1 MKTTIKREAE
11 RIEVRRM
18 ILDAAR
24 RLFIEGGYA
33 NVPIRQIAAA
43 VDYSPAALY
52 RYFKTKD
59 EIIAALKEEGF
70 RLLMSRELLPRSPS
84 EASPIERL
92 RHFFW
97 GVYDFAKLYPEYFY
111 LMFLDRSAPRA
122 PRRSPALRVVTE
134 MYAHVGELLED
145 CVEAG
150 DVKPGLDALTVYNV
164 IVSSVHGIAALYVC
178 DRLAEGTDPDALA
191 HAVLDTAIAGVRS
204 GSLAGINTAMR
215 YRSKARPQARRPRR
229 RHLRRG
235 KPARRS

>member
-11 RIEVRRM
+11 RLEVRR
-18 ILDAAR
+18 IVLDAAR

-33 NVPIRQIAAA
+33 NVPIRNIAAA

-59 EIIAALKEEGF
+59 ELFAALKEEGF
-70 RLLMSRELLPRSPS
+70 RLLMSRELLPRRPS
-84 EASPIERL
+84 EPSPIERL

-122 PRRSPALRVVTE
+122 PRQSPALRVVRE
-134 MYAHVGELLED
+134 MYAHVGELLEE

-150 DVKPGLDALTVYNV
+150 DVMPGLDPVTVYNV
-164 IVSSVHGIAALYVC
+164 LVWSVHGIAAGYVC

-191 HAVLDTAIAGVRS
+191 HAVLDTAIAGIRS
-204 GSLAGINTAMR
+204 GSLAGINTAVR
-215 YRSKARPQARRPRR
+215 HRSKARPQARRPRR
-229 RHLRRG
+229 NSLRRG
-235 KPARRS
+235 KAARRS

>member
-1 MKTTIKREAE
+1 MKTPIKRQAE
-11 RIEVRRM
+11 QLEVRRT

-33 NVPIRQIAAA
+33 NVPVRQIAAA

-59 EIIAALKEEGF
+59 ELMAALKEEGF
-70 RLLMSRELLPRSPS
+70 PLLMSRELLPHLPS
-84 EASPIERL
+84 EPSPIERL

-122 PRRSPALRVVTE
+122 PRRSPALRVVRE
-134 MYAHVGELLED
+134 MYAHVGELLEE

-150 DVKPGLDALTVYNV
+150 DVMPSLDPVTVYNV
-164 IVSSVHGIAALYVC
+164 LVWSVHGIAAGYVC

-204 GSLAGINTAMR
+204 GSLAGIKTTMR
-215 YRSKARPQARRPRR
+215 HRSKVRPRARRPQRPR
-229 RHLRRG
+229 LRRG
-235 KPARRS
+235 TPARRS

>member
-1 MKTTIKREAE
+1 MKTPIKKEAE
-11 RIEVRRM
+11 RVEVRRI

-33 NVPIRQIAAA
+33 AVPVRQIAAA

-59 EIIAALKEEGF
+59 ELFAALKEEGF
-70 RLLMSRELLPRSPS
+70 RLLMSRELLPRHPS
-84 EASPIERL
+84 EPSPLERL

-122 PRRSPALRVVTE
+122 PRQSPALRVVRE
-134 MYAHVGELLED
+134 MFAHVAELLEE

-150 DVKPGLDALTVYNV
+150 DVIPGLDPMTVYSV
-164 IVSSVHGIAALYVC
+164 LVWSVHGVAAGYVC

-191 HAVLDTAIAGVRS
+191 HAVLDTVIAGIRS

-215 YRSKARPQARRPRR
+215 QRSTARPQARRPRGR
-229 RHLRRG
+229 DLRRG

>member
-11 RIEVRRM
+11 RGEVRRM

-59 EIIAALKEEGF
+59 ELFAALKEEGF
-70 RLLMSRELLPRSPS
+70 RLLMSRELLPHLPS
-84 EASPIERL
+84 EPSPIERL

-122 PRRSPALRVVTE
+122 PRRSPALGVVRE
-134 MYAHVGELLED
+134 MYAHVGELLEE

-150 DVKPGLDALTVYNV
+150 DVMPGLDPVTVYNV
-164 IVSSVHGIAALYVC
+164 LVWSVHGIAAGYVC

-191 HAVLDTAIAGVRS
+191 HAVLDTAIAGIRS

-215 YRSKARPQARRPRR
+215 QRSKARPQAHRGRR
-229 RHLRRG
+229 RHVRRG
-235 KPARRS
+235 TPARRS

>member
-11 RIEVRRM
+11 QLEVRRA

-24 RLFIEGGYA
+24 RLFIAGGYA

-59 EIIAALKEEGF
+59 ELMAALKEEGF
-70 RLLMSRELLPRSPS
+70 RLLMSRELLPHLPS
-84 EASPIERL
+84 EPSPIERL

-122 PRRSPALRVVTE
+122 PRKSPALRVVRE
-134 MYAHVGELLED
+134 MYGHVVELLEE

-150 DVKPGLDALTVYNV
+150 DVMPGLDPVTVYNV
-164 IVSSVHGIAALYVC
+164 LVWSVHGIAAGYVC
-178 DRLAEGTDPDALA
+178 DRLAEGTDPDTLA
-191 HAVLDTAIAGVRS
+191 HAVLDTAIAGIRS
-204 GSLAGINTAMR
+204 GSLAGINTAIR
-215 YRSKARPQARRPRR
+215 HRSKARPQARRPQRRHPRR
-229 RHLRRG
+229 R

>member
-11 RIEVRRM
+11 HAEVRRN

-24 RLFIEGGYA
+24 RLFIAGGYA
-33 NVPIRQIAAA
+33 NVPIRQVAAA

-59 EIIAALKEEGF
+59 EISAALKEEGF
-70 RLLMSRELLPRSPS
+70 RLLMSRELLPHLPS
-84 EASPIERL
+84 EPSPIERL

-111 LMFLDRSAPRA
+111 LMFLDRSTPRA
-122 PRRSPALRVVTE
+122 PRQSPALRVVRE
-134 MYAHVGELLED
+134 MYAHVGALLDD

-150 DVKPGLDALTVYNV
+150 DVTPGLDARTVYNV
-164 IVSSVHGIAALYVC
+164 LVSSMHGVAALYVC

-191 HAVLDTAIAGVRS
+191 RAVLDTAIAGIRS
-204 GSLAGINTAMR
+204 GSLAGIDTAMR
-215 YRSKARPQARRPRR
+215 QRPKARAQARRSRR
-229 RHLRRG
+229 GPLRRG
-235 KPARRS
+235 TPARRS

>member
-11 RIEVRRM
+11 RLAVRRI

-59 EIIAALKEEGF
+59 EIISALKEEGF
-70 RLLMSRELLPRSPS
+70 RLLMSRELLPRHPS
-84 EASPIERL
+84 EPSPIERL

-111 LMFLDRSAPRA
+111 LMFLDRSTPRA
-122 PRRSPALRVVTE
+122 PRQSPALRVVRE
-134 MYAHVGELLED
+134 MYGHVVELLDE
-145 CVEAG
+145 CVEEG
-150 DVKPGLDALTVYNV
+150 DVMPGLDPVTVYNV
-164 IVSSVHGIAALYVC
+164 LVWSVHGIAAGYVC

-191 HAVLDTAIAGVRS
+191 HAVLDTAIAGIRS
-204 GSLAGINTAMR
+204 GSLAGINTAIR
-215 YRSKARPQARRPRR
+215 HRSQARRPQR
-229 RHLRRG
+229 RHMRRG

>member
-11 RIEVRRM
+11 RLAVRRT

-59 EIIAALKEEGF
+59 ELIAALKEEGF
-70 RLLMSRELLPRSPS
+70 RLLMSRELLPRLPS
-84 EASPIERL
+84 DPSPIERL

-97 GVYDFAKLYPEYFY
+97 GIYDFAKLYPEYFY

-122 PRRSPALRVVTE
+122 PRRSPAMRVVRS

-150 DVKPGLDALTVYNV
+150 DVQPGLDALTVYNV
-164 IVSSVHGIAALYVC
+164 IVSSVHGMAALYVC

-215 YRSKARPQARRPRR
+215 HRSKARPHARHPRR
-229 RHLRRG
+229 RDMRLV

>member
-84 EASPIERL
+84 EASQIGR
-92 RHFFW
+92 
-97 GVYDFAKLYPEYFY
+97 
-111 LMFLDRSAPRA
+111 
-122 PRRSPALRVVTE
+122 
-134 MYAHVGELLED
+134 AHV
-145 CVEAG
+145 
-150 DVKPGLDALTVYNV
+150 
-164 IVSSVHGIAALYVC
+164 
-178 DRLAEGTDPDALA
+178 
-191 HAVLDTAIAGVRS
+191 
-204 GSLAGINTAMR
+204 
-215 YRSKARPQARRPRR
+215 
-229 RHLRRG
+229 
-235 KPARRS
+235 